1 MSTPSD
7 SRTALPPRWILIRD
21 VLLFGVGLVFAYLE
35 VRRPEIRD
43 SVLIFVGGMLGLPAA
58 LHSGSAL
65 LEAISSRGSSPSPP
79 SGTPGSSPSPPEP
92 PPPPSAP

>member
-21 VLLFGVGLVFAYLE
+21 VLLFGVGLVFAWME

-43 SVLIFVGGMLGLPAA
+43 SVLIFVGAMLGLPAA

-65 LEAISSRGSSPSPP
+65 LEAISQRGSSPASP
-79 SGTPGSSPSPPEP
+79 SGTAGPSPSPPEP
-92 PPPPSAP
+92 APPSSVP